1 MLCIYHDLPNAM
13 IITNQ
18 VRHKGV
24 WGTVCSSDFGKGEAS
39 VFCRF
44 LFLRT
49 MQPLFNVHHIV
60 NNFGVRQKSSACL
73 LASIHVV
80 IIAWLVYCFK
90 WWSLCGISVK
100 SIWNNFVLTNWLA
113 QDAWIRRECNIWV
126 AGQRPPPSQTTK
138 RILANLDHT
147 AGRGYIHFYNI
158 F

>member
-1 MLCIYHDLPNAM
+1 MLCIYYHLPNAM
-13 IITNQ
+13 IIANQ

-60 NNFGVRQKSSACL
+60 NNFGVRQKSSAGL
-73 LASIHVV
+73 LASYHVV

-100 SIWNNFVLTNWLA
+100 SI
-113 QDAWIRRECNIWV
+113 
-126 AGQRPPPSQTTK
+126 
-138 RILANLDHT
+138 
-147 AGRGYIHFYNI
+147 
-158 F
+158 